1 MVLLKQSIH
10 HKVIF
15 PPHNMQ
21 PNTPPSPAKI
31 DVLIDLTGEHLF
43 LDPFVHSEQAKAE
56 KLKLQRILL
65 AQINNVGN
73 QQKFMMYWLL
83 QMMEGSDQRQ
93 QILKELLPHCGNAM
107 KASNEPR
114 VKLAAAQL
122 LYESKDLTEAGEL
135 QALSEAEAILH
146 KNPDALAKDGSLRS
160 LVYWAICV
168 FSHNEDDIHTVLH
181 NLKNSNRNTQILLAT
196 GAMNNLPC
204 ADICSIVEEQK
215 DHLLD
220 EGVKSRI
227 SAEFCGRGIRRLA
240 PYVAIDE
247 TETEHTSEAVEKE
260 AMRAAEVIDSLMAVL
275 VTMPEAAK
283 QLAGAK
289 LHLALLHRRN
299 GDLAEAL
306 ELIQEARAVCPTD
319 EKYADLLNDIDLTAQ
334 NIVDDMRTIE
344 GGDSLGNY

>member
-1 MVLLKQSIH
+1 MVLLRQSMY

-21 PNTPPSPAKI
+21 PNSPPSPEKI
-31 DVLIDLTGEHLF
+31 DVLIDLTAEHLF
-43 LDPFVHSEQAKAE
+43 IDPLNDSEQVKAE
-56 KLKLQRILL
+56 RMQLQRVLM
-65 AQINNVGN
+65 AHINKVGQ
-73 QQKFMMYWLL
+73 QQKFMMLWLL
-83 QMMEGSDQRQ
+83 QMMEGSELRQ
-93 QILKELLPHCGNAM
+93 QVLDTILPHCAQTM
-107 KASNEPR
+107 KAGNEPR

-122 LYESKDLTEAGEL
+122 LYESKELTEAGEL
-135 QALSEAEAILH
+135 QTLSEAEAILH

-168 FSHNEDDIHTVLH
+168 FSHNRDDIHTVLDS
-181 NLKNSNRNTQILLAT
+181 LKNSNRNTQILLAT
-196 GAMNNLPC
+196 GAINNLPC

-220 EGVKSRI
+220 EGVRSRI

-240 PYVAIDE
+240 PFVTVDE
-247 TETEHTSEAVEKE
+247 TETEHTSEAAENE
-260 AMRAAEVIDSLMAVL
+260 TMRAAEAIDSLMAVL
-275 VTMPEAAK
+275 VTMPDAAK

-334 NIVDDMRTIE
+334 NIVEDMRTVE
-344 GGDSLGNY
+344 GGDHTDDK